1 MMAEDTQTATSL
13 AASLAGS
20 IPSIITTTSIAVPAA
35 SRERELIDATWR
47 NDKEITKELWNVTF
61 MQKTVGFQLFEAIA
75 VHYNHGSSDQ
85 NQSAVDQ
92 ARAQA
97 LSQASTYV

>member
-1 MMAEDTQTATSL
+1 MAEDTETATSS

-20 IPSIITTTSIAVPAA
+20 IPISIATTSVAVPTA

-47 NDKEITKELWNVTF
+47 NDKEITKELWNKTF
-61 MQKTVGFQLFEAIA
+61 MQKTVGFQLYEAIA
-75 VHYNHGSSDQ
+75 AHYNHDSSDQ
-85 NQSAVDQ
+85 NQNAVDQ